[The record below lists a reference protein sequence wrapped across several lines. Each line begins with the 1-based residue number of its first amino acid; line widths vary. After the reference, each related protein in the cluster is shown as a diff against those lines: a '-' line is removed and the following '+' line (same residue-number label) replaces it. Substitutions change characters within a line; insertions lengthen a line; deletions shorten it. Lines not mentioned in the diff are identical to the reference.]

1 MLVAPRVALLDPRE
15 VEERLGQVVAGRPL
29 PALDLLPGLGPVLHV
44 VSEAHLA
51 AADRVQ
57 HPAGPPF
64 HLLRDQRKAPL
75 TIREASTS
83 PGLRSSLAK
92 TASTYGPFGTAGR
105 SPGHERDRPAT
116 LLAVHRSGHDVLS
129 GQVAVGDQRHVDS
142 ARRCEPVPLPEPR
155 VDLHQLVAP
164 VARIAL
170 ELDLGDAVEAQR
182 AQEAQP
188 GVDDL
193 LDPDRLADS
202 TRPHHRRDL
211 QDLPS
216 REEPE
221 RLAVL
226 PQVAAEAVQLVV
238 AAGDQLLDHRCEVL
252 GVAVGAVDLGSGLR
266 AERLAVELP
275 LEPHRMG
282 RLDQDGVAELVPR
295 RTRLGRRLR
304 IARLGNVDAGLRR
317 RLELE
322 ALVLDPFEH
331 VPRRKGEAKPVEPI
345 AIAGDRVERR
355 VVGRQQDT
363 RLLRSERFDEC
374 LRLDGRVRGGNGPGV
389 ARAKPERAG
398 SMVDREH
405 GDPGAPERADRRQP
419 VHPGDV

>member
-1 MLVAPRVALLDPRE
+1 MLVATRVALLDARE
-15 VEERLGQVVAGRPL
+15 MEERLGQVVAARLL
-29 PALDLLPGLGPVLHV
+29 PALDLLPGLGAVLHV

-57 HPAGPPF
+57 NPAGPPL
-64 HLLRDQRKAPL
+64 HLLGNQRKAPL

-105 SPGHERDRPAT
+105 SPGMSEIAQRRCSPFIEA
-116 LLAVHRSGHDVLS
+116 GDVLS

-170 ELDLGDAVEAQR
+170 ELDLRDAVEAQR
-182 AQEAQP
+182 AQKAQA

-202 TRPHHRRDL
+202 TRPHHRWDL
-211 QDLPS
+211 QDLPP

-221 RLAVL
+221 RLAVF

-238 AAGDQLLDHRCEVL
+238 ATGDQLLDHRHEVL
-252 GVAVGAVDLGSGLR
+252 CVAVGAVDLGSGLS
-266 AERLAVELP
+266 AKRLAVELP

-282 RLDQDGVAELVPR
+282 RLDEDGVAEPSP
-295 RTRLGRRLR
+295 
-304 IARLGNVDAGLRR
+304 A
-317 RLELE
+317 
-322 ALVLDPFEH
+322 
-331 VPRRKGEAKPVEPI
+331 
-345 AIAGDRVERR
+345 
-355 VVGRQQDT
+355 
-363 RLLRSERFDEC
+363 
-374 LRLDGRVRGGNGPGV
+374 
-389 ARAKPERAG
+389 ARASA
-398 SMVDREH
+398 
-405 GDPGAPERADRRQP
+405 ADC
-419 VHPGDV
+419 G